1 MAFQSRIAQTW
12 KEHRMKWP
20 SMSAWQPL
28 GPLRRHAALR
38 RIDELGDHMEYEQS
52 GVQGAEHGEA
62 WRRIDPADD
71 EVGTRVS
78 AIAARAAN
86 GELEMDEAADVHT
99 HVRAL
104 CKTYWTCSPALIWTF
119 IQASSGVFSFA
130 RLFFFV
136 RARQTSFFHG

>member
-1 MAFQSRIAQTW
+1 
-12 KEHRMKWP
+12 
-20 SMSAWQPL
+20 
-28 GPLRRHAALR
+28 
-38 RIDELGDHMEYEQS
+38 MEYEQS

-86 GELEMDEAADVHT
+86 SELEMDEAADVHT

-104 CKTYWTCSPALIWTF
+104 RKTY
-119 IQASSGVFSFA
+119 
-130 RLFFFV
+130 
-136 RARQTSFFHG
+136 